1 MPAALKNFMFHQL
14 SSANLAAPFDGMAVG
29 DFVDMYGRSISI
41 RREELEQYVAN
52 TKANLEATRD
62 TAGDI
67 VGLPID
73 TLNHDKGIAAGWIV
87 DVGLA
92 KDRDVLTF
100 TPRWNETGRALIMGD
115 ELRYFSPTFD
125 PRQKIVLGGSLTN
138 WPATKDAKEKRLLKP
153 ISMADLST
161 VSDESFDEKSMKVRR
176 AFAEATRSYY
186 VWAVEVFP
194 DYLIAYDDDDCKT
207 YKVPYTESEEDLT
220 FSARSEWIEV
230 KQAWVE
236 MAFGIVR
243 DFINRAFAGRP
254 ETEMPEPA
262 AKIQPEEKMID
273 FSKLSADERSAA
285 VTALLSGSNPP
296 AELAVLVKSQA
307 EKMAAELLAVEQRK
321 LHVADLASALVGGTA
336 EAKRGLPLDKTELS
350 AFLLNPTPEVAEKFL
365 SAIQAKGLVEFGEV
379 GHSREVA
386 GQHELPAEFA
396 EKLDSGGL
404 TLADLANP
412 ILALGDLSQY
422 NLSKWQKEQ
431 ANG

>member
-1 MPAALKNFMFHQL
+1 MFHQL

-41 RREELEQYVAN
+41 KREELEQYVAN
-52 TKANLEATRD
+52 TKANLGATRD
-62 TAGDI
+62 AAGNI

-87 DVGLA
+87 DVSIAEG
-92 KDRDVLTF
+92 RDVLTF
-100 TPRWNETGRALIMGD
+100 APRWNETGRALIMGD

-125 PRQKIVLGGSLTN
+125 PRNKVILGGSLTN

-153 ISMADLST
+153 ISMAELAT

-176 AFAEATRSYY
+176 AFSEATRSYY

-194 DYLIAYDDDDCKT
+194 DYLIAYDDDDCQT
-207 YKVPYTESEEDLT
+207 YKVPYTESEDGLT
-220 FSARSEWIEV
+220 FSARSEWVEV

-243 DFINRAFAGRP
+243 DFINRAFAGRA
-254 ETEMPEPA
+254 ETMPEPA
-262 AKIQPEEKMID
+262 AKTTEEKMTID
-273 FSKLSADERSAA
+273 FSKMSTEERSAA
-285 VTALLSGSNPP
+285 ATALLSGSNPP
-296 AELAVLVKSQA
+296 AELAALVKSQA

-336 EAKRGLPLDKTELS
+336 ESKRGLPLDKAEL
-350 AFLLNPTPEVAEKFL
+350 AGFLLNPTPEVAERFL
-365 SAIQAKGLVEFGEV
+365 SAIQAKGLVEFGEL
-379 GHSREVA
+379 GHSREEK

-404 TLADLANP
+404 TLSDLANP

-431 ANG
+431 AHG